1 MLPISLDIIPA
12 SPTELALI
20 SVVASAVGVLVWTI
34 RKVLGFSD
42 RMAVALDNSLA
53 TLAKNQERIADLLS
67 GISNNQ
73 NSFNVKWEERW
84 PAIKEAVA
92 VNRK

>member
-12 SPTELALI
+12 NPTELALI

>member
-12 SPTELALI
+12 NPTELALI

-34 RKVLGFSD
+34 KKVLGFSD